1 MRRLITPRVQTVEDL
16 KKCIGMRVST
26 NLSPTLR
33 ARLIRF
39 NRDFSTFE
47 VTDAEEDG
55 PVKYNSSIG
64 QILEVPTYM
73 AVTMNF
79 IQ

>member
-1 MRRLITPRVQTVEDL
+1 
-16 KKCIGMRVST
+16 MRVST

-33 ARLIRF
+33 ARLVKF
-39 NRDFSTFE
+39 NRDLSTFE
-47 VTDAEEDG
+47 VAEAEEEG
-55 PVKYNSSIG
+55 PVRYNNSVG

-73 AVTMNF
+73 AITMNF

>member
-16 KKCIGMRVST
+16 KKFIGMRVST

-33 ARLIRF
+33 ARLVKF
-39 NRDFSTFE
+39 NRDLSTFE
-47 VTDAEEDG
+47 VAEAEEDG
-55 PVKYNSSIG
+55 PVRYNNSVG

-73 AVTMNF
+73 AITMNF